1 MRALIIGVYTLGAWL
16 MVYALVNLGLRL
28 LQWWGL

>member
-16 MVYALVNLGLRL
+16 LAYELVNLGLRL